1 MCWLRPSSDR
11 SRSQICER
19 GDTGST
25 EINEAM
31 KAYLSTFTLE
41 RRELLKE
48 KEPKGRRQGVT
59 IVLSPMNREIEGGGE
74 WSDEKLNDDDK

>member
-1 MCWLRPSSDR
+1 
-11 SRSQICER
+11 
-19 GDTGST
+19 
-25 EINEAM
+25 M